1 MKRKQITYTL
11 LENGY
16 PHTTGLSYSSVIE
29 MIERYSR
36 IFPDNEYCYLA
47 EPNAFMN

>member
-1 MKRKQITYTL
+1 MVRFTL

-16 PHTTGLSYSSVIE
+16 PHTTGLTELDVLE

-36 IFPDNEYCYLA
+36 IFPENEYCSVPD
-47 EPNAFMN
+47 EQFN